1 MPTHTEHSIT
11 IAAPPEAAYRVIADV
26 LSWPV
31 FFTPTLHTE
40 RVGGDE
46 VDERIQIWAFANEEV
61 KTWTSRRH
69 LNPEENRVEFSQE
82 VTQDPVAAM
91 GGQWTVEALSEGKSL
106 ATLTHDYTAVDDDP
120 AKLALI
126 DRAVENNSRA
136 ELERL
141 QLAAE
146 RQAEIDDLLLTFTDT
161 ETIDGPVAEAYDFI
175 YRCQDWPERLPHVSR
190 LDLTEDVPGLQI
202 MEMDTRSP
210 DGSVHTTRSGR
221 VCFEN
226 ERVVYKQTQVPPIMT
241 AHLGEWLFT
250 ESDGVTRLSA
260 RHTAMIDPAA
270 VPELLGPDA
279 TVAEAKRRVREA
291 LGANSMTTMRQ
302 AKAHVEAGR

>member
-1 MPTHTEHSIT
+1 MTHTEHSIT

-40 RVGGDE
+40 RVGGDD
-46 VDERIQIWAFANEEV
+46 VDERIRIWAFANGEV

-69 LNPEENRVEFSQE
+69 LNPGAKRVEFSQE
-82 VTQDPVAAM
+82 ITQDPVATM
-91 GGQWTVEALSEGKSL
+91 GGEWTVEPLSEDKCL
-106 ATLTHDYTAVDDDP
+106 ATLTHDFTAVGDDP
-120 AKLALI
+120 GKLDLI
-126 DRAVENNSRA
+126 DRAVEDNSRA

-141 QLAAE
+141 QFAAE
-146 RQAEIDDLLLTFTDT
+146 RQAELGDLLLSFT
-161 ETIDGPVAEAYDFI
+161 ETELVDGPVAEAYDFI

-190 LDLTEDVPGLQI
+190 LDLTEDVPSLQI

-221 VCFEN
+221 VCFTN
-226 ERVVYKQTQVPPIMT
+226 ERIVYKQTQVPPIMT
-241 AHLGEWLFT
+241 AHLGEWLFEET
-250 ESDGVTRLSA
+250 PEGTRLSA
-260 RHTAMIDPAA
+260 RHTAMIKPEA
-270 VPELLGPDA
+270 VPELLGPRA
-279 TVAEAKRRVREA
+279 TVADAKKRVREA
-291 LGANSMTTMRQ
+291 LGTNSMTTMRQ